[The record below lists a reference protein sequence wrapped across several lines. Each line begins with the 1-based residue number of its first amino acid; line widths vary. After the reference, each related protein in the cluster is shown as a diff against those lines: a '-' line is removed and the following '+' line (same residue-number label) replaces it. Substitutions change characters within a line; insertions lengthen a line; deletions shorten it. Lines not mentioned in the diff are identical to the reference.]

1 MDTNIRT
8 IPKREKLVRK
18 IRVAAYARVS
28 TGKDSMLHSLSYQVS
43 FYSSMIQSHKNWLFS
58 GVYADEAISGT
69 KDERPNFKAMVD
81 ECRKGNIDM
90 VITKSVSRFA
100 RNTVT
105 LLKTIRELTQLGVD
119 VFFEEQHLHTLGSD
133 GEIILTALA
142 TYAEAEAVSMSENM
156 KWRIQK
162 NFQEGLVYSMTVLGY
177 RIKDSHLEIEPDEKL
192 NKDSH
197 LVIEPTEAKAVKRIF
212 NLYLEGYGNNL
223 IAQIMNKEGYKTRFG
238 KPFCYT
244 SVFGILRNRTYIGD
258 LLLQTTYSLDPI
270 SKKTM
275 KNKGEFNMYLV
286 ENDHKP
292 IISKEMFDEVQT
304 EIIRRHEI
312 NHYYKRPKKESP
324 FTHKLICAFDGRKL
338 IRKKCRD
345 VFSWR
350 CTVYEKGGN
359 KACPSKQ
366 VPELSLIAEIN
377 DVLGTEEFDEKL
389 FKTKIKEIVVGA
401 NNLLTFKFFNGEEVQ
416 RTYKDK
422 SRKWTPEM
430 KEKERLRRE
439 IQNAKST
446 SNQSNNQSAH
456 TLI

>member
-8 IPKREKLVRK
+8 IPKREKLAKK

-28 TGKDSMLHSLSYQVS
+28 SGKDSMLHSLSYQVS
-43 FYSSMIQSHKNWLFS
+43 HYSLMIQSHKNWLFS
-58 GVYADEAISGT
+58 GVYSDEAISGT
-69 KDERPNFKAMVD
+69 KDERPNFKRMVE
-81 ECRKGNIDM
+81 ECRNGNIDM

-133 GEIILTALA
+133 GEIVLTALA

-162 NFQEGLVYSMTVLGY
+162 NFQEGLIYSMTVLGY
-177 RIKDSHLEIEPDEKL
+177 RIKDSHLEIEHD
-192 NKDSH
+192 
-197 LVIEPTEAKAVKRIF
+197 EAKAVKRIF
-212 NLYLEGYGNNL
+212 KLYLDGKGNNL

-238 KPFCYT
+238 KPFSYT
-244 SVFGILRNRTYIGD
+244 SVFGILRNRTYTGD

-275 KNKGEFNMYLV
+275 KNNGEFNMYFI
-286 ENDHKP
+286 ENDHEP
-292 IISKEMFDEVQT
+292 IISKKMFDEVQA

-312 NHYYKRPKKESP
+312 NHYYNNPKKESP

-345 VFSWR
+345 VYSWR

-377 DVLGTEEFDEKL
+377 DVLGTEEFDEML
-389 FKTKIKEIVVGA
+389 FKIKIKEIVVGA
-401 NNLLTFKFFNGEEVQ
+401 NNLLTFKFYNGEEVQ

-439 IQNAKST
+439 LQNAKST
-446 SNQSNNQSAH
+446 SNQSNNQSTH